1 MPKSCVSEKTKG
13 ALQRN
18 FDAAEDHREKVSII
32 IAGYKDD
39 IENKL
44 YSFNPGTASRFKSI
58 HFEDFA
64 LEQLGVIWSFHCKRR
79 GM

>member
-13 ALQRN
+13 VLQRN
-18 FDAAEDHREKVSII
+18 FDAAEDHRGRSSRKIIAKDHREKVSII

-44 YSFNPGTASRFKSI
+44 YSFNPGMASRFKSI
-58 HFEDFA
+58 QE
-64 LEQLGVIWSFHCKRR
+64 K
-79 GM
+79 